1 MRQLWAA
8 ALVATAAAFELA
20 SFTYSAGEGLITLTF
35 DEAVQSRTLN
45 ASGIVLQSNATAER
59 APMQRFRLR
68 GAHPTL
74 GQFLYTTPYNTTE
87 TLTLVMRDDDLL
99 EVQALSDLAID
110 AKSVWLVAEEGLARA
125 VSDNDRS
132 AAITKPLEVDTYV
145 PDTLQSEMELY
156 TIDMHEGLI
165 CFKFLEPVDRAS
177 LDLSGVILQT
187 DVNVLDVDTGYECRN
202 VDQDSCVQLTLVNEE
217 SKLLDIPCKPTNV
230 SSTNND
236 SVTTWSVVC
245 LNTTTVEDSL
255 WLNVSLGPKNLNA
268 IKAAY
273 PLGSQ
278 AHLTNLALSAP
289 IANDRGGNAF
299 LTISLRPEMALT
311 PESWI
316 GDQNRPILTSFAV
329 DMDSGQIDLTF
340 NETVNANELD
350 VTCVSLHETRDNRT
364 GGLFHYLRSYGPQG
378 ARTKGSLVSTGDG
391 PTLVIQMSRE
401 DSDEIKRKPR
411 LLTGRDTSFVAL
423 DCDETYRDNAFPVN
437 FGIRRSRV
445 DALQAEV
452 FVPDTTRPV
461 LTSASLDLDVKILTL
476 EFDET
481 VNASSLIVDY
491 LQVQSTERDLSY
503 TERVQLESYVTAG
516 DIRHDRMSRRG
527 SGRISPAGSNVSIA
541 IGDRDFAAMKLATT
555 FGSDATS
562 TFVAALGGA
571 VLDMLPKDELST
583 LGDDCLLYT
592 SPSPR
597 D

>member
-1 MRQLWAA
+1 M
-8 ALVATAAAFELA
+8 
-20 SFTYSAGEGLITLTF
+20 
-35 DEAVQSRTLN
+35 
-45 ASGIVLQSNATAER
+45 
-59 APMQRFRLR
+59 
-68 GAHPTL
+68 
-74 GQFLYTTPYNTTE
+74 
-87 TLTLVMRDDDLL
+87 
-99 EVQALSDLAID
+99 
-110 AKSVWLVAEEGLARA
+110 
-125 VSDNDRS
+125 
-132 AAITKPLEVDTYV
+132 
-145 PDTLQSEMELY
+145 
-156 TIDMHEGLI
+156 
-165 CFKFLEPVDRAS
+165 
-177 LDLSGVILQT
+177 
-187 DVNVLDVDTGYECRN
+187 
-202 VDQDSCVQLTLVNEE
+202 
-217 SKLLDIPCKPTNV
+217 
-230 SSTNND
+230 SS
-236 SVTTWSVVC
+236 
-245 LNTTTVEDSL
+245 
-255 WLNVSLGPKNLNA
+255 
-268 IKAAY
+268 
-273 PLGSQ
+273 
-278 AHLTNLALSAP
+278 P

-391 PTLVIQMSRE
+391 PTLIIQMSRE

-411 LLTGRDTSFVAL
+411 LLTGRDTSYVAL

-555 FGSDATS
+555 FGGSSTS
-562 TFVAALGGA
+562 TYVAALSGA
-571 VLDMLPKDELST
+571 VLDMNGNKLTEVPLSKAVAATNGVFRDNQPPSLASFALDLDSGVFALQFDEPVTRASLDMTKCT
-583 LGDDCLLYT
+583 LAAADNEDSERVLFT
-592 SPSPR
+592 NTP
-597 D
+597 